1 MYMQASNIPQ
11 SSSLSTW
18 VSGIIKVQMSA
29 GAQFILDLVAP
40 IKIAQRTGFLYKIT
54 EANFTYNVGDSTF
67 MSGLIPTNPARVQ
80 LAITGKNGEFLFA
93 DPLKLGNS
101 HPFPLNVWRRPKNDT
116 ESMYLLPMGQVDA
129 SGDGFLGFPELDI
142 VCNFLITS
150 INDKDFLAAFSGGC
164 I

>member
-1 MYMQASNIPQ
+1 MQASNIPQ

-18 VSGIIKVQMSA
+18 VSGIIRVPLTV
-29 GAQFILDLVAP
+29 GAQYVLDVVAP

-54 EANFTYNVGDSTF
+54 EAYFTFNMGATAF
-67 MSGLIPTNPARVQ
+67 ISGLSPSNPARVQ
-80 LAITGKNGEFLFA
+80 LAITGKNGEFLFS

-101 HPFPLNVWRRPKNDT
+101 HPFPLNVWRKPKNDS
-116 ESMYLLPMGQVDA
+116 ENMYLLPMGQVDG
-129 SGDGFLGFPELDI
+129 SGDAFLGYPELDI
-142 VCNFLITS
+142 TCNFLITS